1 MLEGV
6 ERLSQVFVVE
16 FEVGEFELE
25 RVVLCFEAIGTRHH
39 SIVICPWDNVVVA
52 GGEEQC
58 NQREGYDESFHS
70 VRSISLCRRPT
81 RCRW

>member
-6 ERLSQVFVVE
+6 ERLFQVFVVE

-25 RVVLCFEAIGTRHH
+25 RVVMCFKAIGTRHH

-52 GGEEQC
+52 GDER
-58 NQREGYDESFHS
+58 QREESE
-70 VRSISLCRRPT
+70 
-81 RCRW
+81 